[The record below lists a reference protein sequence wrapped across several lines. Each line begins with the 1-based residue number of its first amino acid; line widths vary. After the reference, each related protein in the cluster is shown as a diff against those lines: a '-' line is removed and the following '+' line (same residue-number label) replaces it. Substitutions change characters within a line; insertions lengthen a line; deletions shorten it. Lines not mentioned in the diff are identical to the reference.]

1 MNFRD
6 QLHAYIPLLAK
17 RLRWSVWLRGLAI
30 VAGSALAATL
40 VLVGTQ
46 DAPDAIAAGRLCREK
61 IRSCHLS
68 FVYGAGQM
76 LVSDRVEAC
85 LNPIVQFLEEGEQF
99 IIFRESQVVRP

>member
-1 MNFRD
+1 MARHSRVVAAIRRLLHLDTDHVDRD
-6 QLHAYIPLLAK
+6 
-17 RLRWSVWLRGLAI
+17 
-30 VAGSALAATL
+30 VAG
-40 VLVGTQ
+40 
-46 DAPDAIAAGRLCREK
+46 IEAGRLCREK

-76 LVSDRVEAC
+76 LVSDRSEAC